1 MRVVPLEPDLPKVA
15 APVAQGDAS
24 GFTAAL
30 GTIAQALGRAD
41 IAENAYAAG
50 SGTLQ
55 DAVLERARADIAL
68 AIAAATAQR
77 TATAMQSVLNLQI

>member
-1 MRVVPLEPDLPKVA
+1 MRVVPLEPDLPKVG
-15 APVAQGDAS
+15 APVPQGDAN

-30 GTIAQALGRAD
+30 STIARALGRAD
-41 IAENAYAAG
+41 NAENAYAAG

-55 DAVLERARADIAL
+55 DAVLERARADVAL

-77 TATAMQSVLNLQI
+77 TATAMQSILNLQI